1 MTVAQKQQAYVL
13 RGYIKERPNGRFV
26 AVCLK
31 PNLVV
36 EGSTQSEAFRR
47 LQQLIYA
54 YIEDAVKDGHL
65 EHFMAQRAPLRF
77 HVEYGVGRLQGLALA
92 LKSFKPFTET
102 CNIPQHA

>member
-1 MTVAQKQQAYVL
+1 MAQEQRTYVL
-13 RGYIKERPNGRFV
+13 RGYIKERPHGRFV

-36 EGSTQSEAFRR
+36 EGSTQSEAFHK
-47 LQQLIYA
+47 LQQLICA
-54 YIEDAVKDGHL
+54 FVEDAVKDGHL

-77 HVEYGVGRLQGLALA
+77 HVEYGVGQVKRLARALNQ
-92 LKSFKPFTET
+92 SFKPFTET